1 MVKIAFK
8 AGDPKAI
15 AEQLARG
22 VGQEVTLTGALG
34 SRVHVDPESPA
45 NAWNSLAPTFKK
57 PFTGPMKWYAEVIVD
72 AATPRRI
79 RLTATLFQHGRTVR
93 VGPVNYLAR
102 LRTVVPEAI
111 LLRIGR
117 KASVIGLDDQ
127 PELRERLR
135 EAKRLH
141 HDVRDFL
148 NDRIEGGSRSA
159 RMRTELGLVP
169 DEDGALLSA
178 WSMPHGQLA
187 GLRGHSFALQ
197 HFLAIADEVETLLLP
212 PVRPRPRGKDQFAAI
227 RADLPAIMLVPPD
240 APG

>member
-1 MVKIAFK
+1 VVKIAFK

-15 AEQLARG
+15 GEQLARG

-34 SRVHVDPESPA
+34 SRVHVDPESPT
-45 NAWNSLAPTFKK
+45 NAWNSLAPAFKK
-57 PFTGPMKWYAEVIVD
+57 SFTGPMKWYAEVIVD

-79 RLTATLFQHGRTVR
+79 RVTATLFQHGRTVR

-135 EAKRLH
+135 EAKKLH
-141 HDVRDFL
+141 RDVRDFL
-148 NDRIEGGSRSA
+148 NDRIEGGSRTA

-169 DEDGALLSA
+169 DEDGALLTA

-187 GLRGHSFALQ
+187 GLRGHSFALE

-212 PVRPRPRGKDQFAAI
+212 PVQPRPRAKDQFAAI
-227 RADLPAIMLVPPD
+227 PADLPAIMLVPPD